1 MLCNSFFFSDKHY
14 SLLVSLLSIESQDRV
29 KSVPRHWKI
38 FWVHPKSVIET
49 YLFCEK
55 STCVTP
61 DQPRVKQCLKITMK
75 LAKFL
80 QKISKKLKATACSQL
95 SWTCMNSNW
104 CNHYDLKKNLED
116 FHQQE
121 GRCCSN
127 GQHRD
132 PRQVQSCALFIAK
145 NLAFLSS

>member
-104 CNHYDLKKNLED
+104 CNHYDLKKIWRI
-116 FHQQE
+116 FTSRKE
-121 GRCCSN
+121 GVAVMGNIGTLGRYK
-127 GQHRD
+127 
-132 PRQVQSCALFIAK
+132 VV
-145 NLAFLSS
+145 LSLLLKTWPF